1 LPNLVEAVRGAS
13 PERRE
18 RIVEAARF
26 LALRHGLRGVTMEA
40 IAREARIAKPTL
52 YSYFADKDAVF
63 AAVMEEVVEELKRA
77 FFTGLDGEGDVIA
90 RITAALIGKYEAIL
104 TILAGSAHA
113 GEIYGEH
120 DRAAGPQFRALEGL
134 VEEAVS
140 RELTRAGVA
149 RARLLTQVLL
159 AASYGVGLKAGTK
172 EDLRAAMRLLVE
184 RMLRPE
190 MG

>member
-1 LPNLVEAVRGAS
+1 MVEAVRGAS

-26 LALRHGLRGVTMEA
+26 LALRHGLKGVTMEA

-77 FFTGLDGEGDVIA
+77 FFTGLDGEGDVIV
-90 RITAALIGKYEAIL
+90 RITAALIGKYEAIA
-104 TILAGSAHA
+104 TILDGSAHA

-134 VEEAVS
+134 VEEAVATQ
-140 RELTRAGVA
+140 LTRAGIG

-159 AASYGVGLKAGTK
+159 AASYGVGLKARAT
-172 EDLRAAMRLLVE
+172 EDLRAAMSLLVE
-184 RMLRPE
+184 RILRPE
-190 MG
+190 M